1 MYKPLK
7 IWLKAFRL
15 RTLPLALSSTFLGSF
30 MAYSHEHFSWMVFL
44 FAVLTTLSLQ
54 ILSNLANDYGD
65 AKKGTDNNNRIGPQR
80 VTQSGMVTKSAMKRN
95 DWCFCWF
102 GTIFRHSIDLF
113 WFAPIII

>member
-65 AKKGTDNNNRIGPQR
+65 AKK
-80 VTQSGMVTKSAMKRN
+80 RN
-95 DWCFCWF
+95 
-102 GTIFRHSIDLF
+102 
-113 WFAPIII
+113 